1 MISLLLHNNNSFQSH
16 HALQKKEIDLRVG
29 DGVSRTH
36 CHIWLMKTG
45 YPYRLQALQC
55 IE

>member
-1 MISLLLHNNNSFQSH
+1 MRRRKNKLI
-16 HALQKKEIDLRVG
+16 EELRVG
-29 DGVSRTH
+29 DGFSRTH

-45 YPYRLQALQC
+45 YPYRLQALKC